1 MPINKNHIKELLE
14 QIGSSDTVQSDVNYE
29 YNNVDLQLKEEELK
43 KARLLNEALK
53 GENEGDTQDR
63 NQRRIFAISVFL
75 FVVLYMAAV
84 MTILFIQGF
93 CDSFYLDKSVLI
105 TLLATTTA
113 NVLGVLVIVVTYLFS
128 RKKNSDRTRNDN
140 RVAY

>member
-14 QIGSSDTVQSDVNYE
+14 QIGSSDTVQADVNSE

>member
-14 QIGSSDTVQSDVNYE
+14 QIGSSDTVQADVNSE

-113 NVLGVLVIVVTYLFS
+113 NVLGVLVIVVTYLFC

>member
-1 MPINKNHIKELLE
+1 MSGEPLNIKDILKHIN
-14 QIGSSDTVQSDVNYE
+14 SFDTAQADVKSE

-93 CDSFYLDKSVLI
+93 SDSFYLDKSVLI

-128 RKKNSDRTRNDN
+128 RKKKQ
-140 RVAY
+140 

>member
-93 CDSFYLDKSVLI
+93 SDSFYLDKSVLI

-128 RKKNSDRTRNDN
+128 RKKKQ
-140 RVAY
+140 

>member
-75 FVVLYMAAV
+75 FVVLYMVAV

-128 RKKNSDRTRNDN
+128 RKNSDRTRNDN